1 MFRSVRTRSTPL
13 CAESV
18 PRALELLDDGGVDLV
33 LTDLNMPGLGG
44 LDLLAVLSS
53 RRTAPP
59 AIVVSGS
66 QDPAAIRAAKLLG
79 ALRVIEK
86 PFSLRELRSAIDE
99 ALAPV
104 RSLAAAA

>member
-1 MFRSVRTRSTPL
+1 MRLRPFPGALR
-13 CAESV
+13 AESV
-18 PRALELLDDGGVDLV
+18 PRALELLDGDRVDLV

-44 LDLLAVLSS
+44 LDLVAELSS

-59 AIVVSGS
+59 AIVVSGL
-66 QDPAAIRAAKLLG
+66 QDAAAIRAAKLLG

-86 PFSLRELRSAIDE
+86 PFSLRALRAAIDE